1 MAGTKGHSGGARPNT
16 GGARPGA
23 GRPPRPPAATVT
35 TDPTEFL
42 TAVMVGLIIPSVPQ
56 LHAATTLAKLK
67 ANPVDGKKARAVE
80 NAATIATGRFSARPA
95 PLKLVGTDPGKG

>member
-1 MAGTKGHSGGARPNT
+1 MSEQKGKHGGARANSGGARL
-16 GGARPGA
+16 GA

-67 ANPVDGKKARAVE
+67 AKPVDGKKARATE
-80 NAATIATGRFSARPA
+80 SAAAVATGRFSARPA
-95 PLKLVGTDPGKG
+95 PLKLVCD